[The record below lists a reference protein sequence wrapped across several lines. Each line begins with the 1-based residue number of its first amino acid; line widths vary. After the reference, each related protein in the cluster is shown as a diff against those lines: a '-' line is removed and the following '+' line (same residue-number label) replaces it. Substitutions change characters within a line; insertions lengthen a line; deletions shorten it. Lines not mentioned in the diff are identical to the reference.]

1 MMIDCPSC
9 ATAYHVTQP
18 AIGAGRAV
26 VCPRCAAQWFVRGSG
41 TAQPVRV
48 EAVARRADRA
58 MEPMATAAPA
68 PARKSRAQAKK
79 PWRTAALVAGLAFPA
94 LAFGLRAPLLRLLPP
109 GSALAAQFV
118 PGTGVGLAVRGL
130 VGTRASET
138 AAATLVVRGEIAN
151 LHGASAGVPNLALSV
166 EDATGHEVYR
176 WTAQPP
182 VRRLAPGAAAT
193 FTFDLPRVPAAGQRV
208 AIRFAAAERP

>member
-48 EAVARRADRA
+48 EVVARRADRA
-58 MEPMATAAPA
+58 VEPTVAA
-68 PARKSRAQAKK
+68 PARKPRAQAKK
-79 PWRTAALVAGLAFPA
+79 PWRTAALVAGLALPA

-109 GSALAAQFV
+109 AGVLVAQLV
-118 PGTGVGLAVRGL
+118 PGPGPRLAVRGL

-138 AAATLVVRGEIAN
+138 EAATLVVRGEIAN
-151 LHGASAGVPNLALSV
+151 LRGASAGVPNLALSI

-193 FTFDLPRVPAAGQRV
+193 FAFDLPRVPAAGQRV